1 MASSN
6 LISVAAARL
15 VPRVQW
21 VRYALLVLFCGM
33 VYVGQHWSPSSYGI
47 VLRQLGVQDTGL
59 VFGSPRPIRSD
70 EWAVVTPL
78 TQATVNNGF
87 ERTNKTSFYKEDLR
101 INYGMPIVDWG
112 LIFKPTMWAYLVA
125 DAARAYS
132 FHWFAITALFLV
144 GHALLFARLGLG
156 QGASIFL
163 AFGLYFTGF
172 SQFWW
177 SEKGPIFAF
186 FPWTVWVLL
195 IPKPVMI
202 RLVLFYWLSVSW
214 LVTNFYP
221 PLFLSLAFVAATV
234 LLAFGREWLKP
245 HRLLALLATTALAGA
260 TAALYLE
267 SYLRK
272 TATTVYPGHRS
283 AGGGAVP
290 WTEWFAQ
297 FFPFGT
303 FDWKYQSVIG
313 QNTSEVGCVGAAFLL
328 MILCFLDYGSR
339 RNVVGDHVQR
349 RHIVPLVGGLALMYA
364 WMLLPL
370 PSWVGAPLLWNHVQP
385 ERMEYA
391 AGLLLMLAAALWG
404 KSASFVVSRSRF
416 AIWAAVVIIG
426 WVLFKEIRLDGAAG
440 VKTALLR
447 SNDLIVIPV
456 LLAAFVLA
464 RRFGRGPYE
473 AMLGASAVSGALV
486 LVSFNPIQSSV
497 PIFAR
502 HDTPVIRAINEEA
515 RALGGTLA
523 MSGMPGAV
531 FNGLGY
537 ASVAHVTAVPALDFW
552 RSRYPAMPE
561 DAFLQVFNR
570 YSHIHL
576 ESVAQPSSPSPD
588 VVDVPVSAFWPGR
601 LEIPEPAAAPLQALW
616 FRQGQHAD
624 GMLLP
629 GRAGRITDVALL
641 IGSGGGASDGVLQVR
656 LCSESTAM
664 CASGSRRLAEA
675 GDNVYLSMALDQAL
689 AATPSDRFRYEIFL
703 NGGTNPVAF
712 WTQLVDAEDS
722 SLHVDGKPEK
732 AHLRFR
738 LSFQ

>member
-6 LISVAAARL
+6 LVSAAVARL
-15 VPRVQW
+15 VPRAQW
-21 VRYALLVLFCGM
+21 LRYAVLVLVCGA

-59 VFGSPRPIRSD
+59 VFGEPRPIRSD

-101 INYGMPIVDWG
+101 INYGMPIFDWG
-112 LIFKPTMWAYLVA
+112 LIFKPTMWAYLVV

-132 FHWFAITALFLV
+132 SHWFAVTALFIV

-156 QGASIFL
+156 RGAAIFL
-163 AFGLYFTGF
+163 AIGLYFTGF
-172 SQFWW
+172 AQFWW
-177 SEKGPIFAF
+177 SEKGPVFAL

-195 IPKPVMI
+195 TSGPVAM
-202 RLVLFYWLSVSW
+202 RLALFYWLSASW
-214 LVTNFYP
+214 LITNFYP
-221 PLFLSLAFVAATV
+221 PLFLSLAFVAATI
-234 LLAFGREWLKP
+234 LLAFGREWLQP
-245 HRLLALLATTALAGA
+245 RRLLALLVTTALAGA

-290 WTEWFAQ
+290 WSEWFAQ

-303 FDWKYQSVIG
+303 FDWNYQSVIG

-328 MILCFLDYGSR
+328 MILCFRDYGSR
-339 RNVVGDHVQR
+339 HVAATDQVAR
-349 RHIVPLVGGLALMYA
+349 RRIVPLVGGLALMYA

-370 PSWVGAPLLWNHVQP
+370 PSWAGAPLLWNHVQP

-391 AGLLLMLAAALWG
+391 AGLLLMLVAALWAG
-404 KSASFVVSRSRF
+404 SARF
-416 AIWAAVVIIG
+416 MVTPLRFTTWAVVVVAG
-426 WVLFKEIRLDGAAG
+426 WVLFKGIRLDGADGWNA
-440 VKTALLR
+440 VVLR
-447 SNDLIVIPV
+447 SNDLVVVPV
-456 LLAAFVLA
+456 LLVALA
-464 RRFGRGPYE
+464 LAKRFGWPVFE

-486 LVSFNPIQSSV
+486 LIGFNPIQSTV

-502 HDTPVIRAINEEA
+502 HDTPVTRSLDEEA

-523 MSGMPGAV
+523 IAGMPGAV

-561 DAFLQVFNR
+561 DEFLQVFNR
-570 YSHIHL
+570 YSHVHL
-576 ESVAQPSSPSPD
+576 ENVARPSTPSPD
-588 VVDVPVSAFWPGR
+588 VVDVPIGAFWPGR
-601 LEIPEPAAAPLQALW
+601 VEIPDAAAAPTRPLW
-616 FRQGQHAD
+616 FRQGQKAE
-624 GMLLP
+624 GALVSP
-629 GRAGRITDVALL
+629 RAGRISDVAVL
-641 IGSGGGASDGVLQVR
+641 IGTGGGVADGVLKIR
-656 LCSESTAM
+656 LCSELALACADASRPLVEAM
-664 CASGSRRLAEA
+664 
-675 GDNVYLSMALDQAL
+675 DNAYLSFTLKEPLTVNSNDRLRFEISLDDGAN
-689 AATPSDRFRYEIFL
+689 A
-703 NGGTNPVAF
+703 VAF
-712 WTQLVDAEDS
+712 WTHDVPSEDS
-722 SLHVDGKPEK
+722 LLRVDGSPEN
-732 AHLRFR
+732 ARLQFR
-738 LSFQ
+738 MGFQ

>member
-1 MASSN
+1 MASSH
-6 LISVAAARL
+6 L
-15 VPRVQW
+15 VPAGIAPFVPRAHW
-21 VRYALLVLFCGM
+21 LRYALLVFFCGA

-47 VLRQLGVQDTGL
+47 VLRQLGVQETGL
-59 VFGSPRPIRSD
+59 IFGRPRPIRSD

-101 INYGMPIVDWG
+101 INYGLPIFDWG

-156 QGASIFL
+156 QSASIFL
-163 AFGLYFTGF
+163 AIGLYFTGF

-177 SEKGPIFAF
+177 NEKGPIFAL

-195 IPKPVMI
+195 ISRPLAM
-202 RLVLFYWLSVSW
+202 RLALFYWLSVSW
-214 LVTNFYP
+214 LITNFYP
-221 PLFLSLAFVAATV
+221 PLFLSLAFVAATL

-245 HRLLALLATTALAGA
+245 RRLVALLVTTALAGA

-328 MILCFLDYGSR
+328 MLLCFWDYGSP
-339 RNVVGDHVQR
+339 RNAEGDHVQR
-349 RHIVPLVGGLALMYA
+349 RHLVPLICGLALMYA

-370 PSWVGAPLLWNHVQP
+370 PPWVGAPLLWSHVQP

-391 AGLLLMLAAALWG
+391 AGLLLMLVGALWG
-404 KSASFVVSRSRF
+404 RSARFVVSRSRF
-416 AIWAAVVIIG
+416 TIWVVVVIIG
-426 WVLFKEIRLDGAAG
+426 WVLLKEIRWDGAAG
-440 VKTALLR
+440 LKTTLLR
-447 SNDLIVIPV
+447 SNDLVVIPV
-456 LLAAFVLA
+456 LLVALA
-464 RRFGRGPYE
+464 LAKRFGWGTYE

-486 LVSFNPIQSSV
+486 LFGFNPIQSTV

-502 HDTPVIRAINEEA
+502 HDTPVIRSIDEEA

-523 MSGMPGAV
+523 MSGMSGAV

-561 DAFLQVFNR
+561 DEFLRAFNR

-576 ESVAQPSSPSPD
+576 ENVARPSSPSPD
-588 VVDVPVSAFWPGR
+588 VVDVPIKDFWPGR
-601 LEIPEPAAAPLQALW
+601 VEIPEPAAAPLQALW
-616 FRQGQHAD
+616 FRRGQQAE
-624 GMLLP
+624 GRLMSS
-629 GRAGRITDVALL
+629 RAGRITDVAVL
-641 IGSGGGASDGVLQVR
+641 IGSGGGTADGRLRVR
-656 LCSESTAM
+656 LCSESTSV
-664 CASGSRRLAEA
+664 CAGGSRLLAEA
-675 GDNVYLSMALDQAL
+675 ADNAYLSISLDQPL
-689 AATPSDRFRYEIFL
+689 TVPPNDHLRYEFVL
-703 NGGTNPVAF
+703 NGGRNPMAF
-712 WTQLVDAEDS
+712 WTQDAATEPA
-722 SLHVDGKPEK
+722 SLRVDGKPEK

>member
-1 MASSN
+1 MASSH
-6 LISVAAARL
+6 L
-15 VPRVQW
+15 VPAGIAPFVPRAHW
-21 VRYALLVLFCGM
+21 LRYVLLVFFCGA

-47 VLRQLGVQDTGL
+47 VLRQLGVEQTGL
-59 VFGSPRPIRSD
+59 VFGRPRPIRSD

-101 INYGMPIVDWG
+101 INYGLPIFDWG

-186 FPWTVWVLL
+186 FPWTVWALL
-195 IPKPVMI
+195 IPKPVVI
-202 RLVLFYWLSVSW
+202 RLLLFYWLSVSW
-214 LVTNFYP
+214 LITNFYP

-234 LLAFGREWLKP
+234 LLSFGREWLKP
-245 HRLLALLATTALAGA
+245 RRLLALLATTAVAGA

-290 WTEWFAQ
+290 WAEWFAQ

-328 MILCFLDYGSR
+328 MIVCFLEYGPR
-339 RNVVGDHVQR
+339 RNVVRDHVSR
-349 RHIVPLVGGLALMYA
+349 RHLVPLVGGLALMYA

-370 PSWVGAPLLWNHVQP
+370 PPWVGAPLLWNHVQP

-404 KSASFVVSRSRF
+404 QSARFVVSRSRF
-416 AIWAAVVIIG
+416 ATWAAVVIIG
-426 WVLFKEIRLDGAAG
+426 WVLFKEIRFDGAAG
-440 VKTALLR
+440 VKAALLR

-464 RRFGRGPYE
+464 RRFGWRPYE
-473 AMLGASAVSGALV
+473 SMLGASAVSGALV
-486 LVSFNPIQSSV
+486 LVGFNPIQSTV

-502 HDTPVIRAINEEA
+502 HDTHVTRAIDEEA

-523 MSGMPGAV
+523 MPGLPGAV

-552 RSRYPAMPE
+552 RSRYPTMPE
-561 DAFLQVFNR
+561 GEFLQVFNR
-570 YSHIHL
+570 YSHVHL
-576 ESVAQPSSPSPD
+576 ESVARPSSPSPD
-588 VVDVPVSAFWPGR
+588 VVDVPIGAFWPGR
-601 LEIPEPAAAPLQALW
+601 VEIPEPIATPPQALW
-616 FRQGQHAD
+616 FRQGQRAN
-624 GMLLP
+624 GLLTP
-629 GRAGRITDVALL
+629 GRAGRITDVGLL
-641 IGSGGGASDGVLQVR
+641 IGSGGGTSDGVLQVR
-656 LCSESTAM
+656 LCSERTEV
-664 CASGSRRLAEA
+664 CASGSRLLAEA
-675 GDNVYLSMALDQAL
+675 ADNVYLPLKLNQSLT
-689 AATPSDRFRYEIFL
+689 ATPNDRFRYEIL
-703 NGGTNPVAF
+703 LSGGTNAVAF
-712 WTQLVDAEDS
+712 WTQPVVAEDA

-732 AHLRFR
+732 AQLRFR